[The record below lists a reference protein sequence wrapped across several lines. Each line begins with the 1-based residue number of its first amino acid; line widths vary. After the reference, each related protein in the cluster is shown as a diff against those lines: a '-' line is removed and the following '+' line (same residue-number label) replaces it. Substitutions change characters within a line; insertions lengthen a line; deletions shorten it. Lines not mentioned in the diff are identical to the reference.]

1 MQERSTRAAM
11 SKAYAAG
18 ICALV
23 ITLTAIAVAPASS
36 QTTTRRYYINAN
48 GERIALSRPRS
59 RVVVVRRSFL
69 DAGTE
74 VLPGERKFT
83 DYAFPPTYQ
92 PLDAVTNTGGRV
104 GWHRSPL
111 PGPFDLPGRNNPFGW

>member
-1 MQERSTRAAM
+1 M
-11 SKAYAAG
+11 KAYTAG
-18 ICALV
+18 ICAF
-23 ITLTAIAVAPASS
+23 AIALIAIAATPASS
-36 QTTTRRYYINAN
+36 QTYTRRYYIAADGTRVYLN
-48 GERIALSRPRS
+48 RPRARS
-59 RVVVVRRSFL
+59 RIVVVPRSFL

-92 PLDAVTNTGGRV
+92 PLDVVTNVGGRV

-111 PGPFDLPGRNNPFGW
+111 PGPFDLPGRHNPFGW